1 MSAATAAPAR
11 SASSRRASRRAIPYL
26 LLAPATVVVLV
37 VLGYPMLRQF
47 VMSFQKFGLK
57 QQFGAPPEWVGFD
70 NYTSILTDSYFWTV
84 TAKSLAFCLWTAGG
98 TMTLAIAF
106 ALMMK
111 AASAPVRT
119 LMNAVLVIV
128 WAMPLLATL
137 TVWQWLVNKNFGLLN
152 YVLAVLGFEEA
163 SQTAWLAQSYW
174 TFFLIA
180 SAIIVWA
187 SMPLATISIYAAMTQ
202 IDEALIE
209 AAQIDGAS
217 YWQRL
222 RYVVFPSV
230 SPVIALIGVL
240 QVIWDLRVFTQI
252 YVLQQSGS
260 ISDETNLLGTYIY
273 KVGISQ
279 GNYGVAS
286 ALATIVL
293 LITLVITSRYIHM
306 LFTKGDRV

>member
-1 MSAATAAPAR
+1 MSAATASPAR

-84 TAKSLAFCLWTAGG
+84 TAKSLAFCLWTAGW

-209 AAQIDGAS
+209 AAQIDGERGARHCLGDAAPGHTDS
-217 YWQRL
+217 VAMARQQELRTAQLRSRGPRIRRSLADRL
-222 RYVVFPSV
+222 
-230 SPVIALIGVL
+230 ACAELLDVL
-240 QVIWDLRVFTQI
+240 PYCF
-252 YVLQQSGS
+252 GHHC
-260 ISDETNLLGTYIY
+260 
-273 KVGISQ
+273 VGIHAV
-279 GNYGVAS
+279 GHDLNLRGYD
-286 ALATIVL
+286 T
-293 LITLVITSRYIHM
+293 
-306 LFTKGDRV
+306 D

>member
-1 MSAATAAPAR
+1 MSAATASPAR
-11 SASSRRASRRAIPYL
+11 SAFSRRASRRAIPYL

-84 TAKSLAFCLWTAGG
+84 TAKSLAFCLWTAGW

-119 LMNAVLVIV
+119 LMNAVLGSV
-128 WAMPLLATL
+128 WAMPLLPTL

-163 SQTAWLAQSYW
+163 
-174 TFFLIA
+174 
-180 SAIIVWA
+180 
-187 SMPLATISIYAAMTQ
+187 
-202 IDEALIE
+202 
-209 AAQIDGAS
+209 
-217 YWQRL
+217 
-222 RYVVFPSV
+222 
-230 SPVIALIGVL
+230 
-240 QVIWDLRVFTQI
+240 
-252 YVLQQSGS
+252 
-260 ISDETNLLGTYIY
+260 
-273 KVGISQ
+273 
-279 GNYGVAS
+279 
-286 ALATIVL
+286 
-293 LITLVITSRYIHM
+293 
-306 LFTKGDRV
+306 

>member
-1 MSAATAAPAR
+1 MSAATTTPAR
-11 SASSRRASRRAIPYL
+11 SVPLRRASRHTIPYL
-26 LLAPATVVVLV
+26 LLTPATTVVLV

-70 NYTSILTDSYFWTV
+70 NYASILTDGYFWTV
-84 TAKSLAFCLWTAGG
+84 TAKSLAFCLWTAGW
-98 TMTLAIAF
+98 TMSIAIAF

-137 TVWQWLVNKNFGLLN
+137 TVWQWLVNFGLLN

-163 SQTAWLAQSYW
+163 AQTAWLAQSYW

-293 LITLVITSRYIHM
+293 LITLAITSRYIHM
-306 LFTKGDRV
+306 LFTKGDPV